1 MSAKQKKVRSN
12 FRHFLHQNQFFL
24 RRFLIHAHWV
34 MKFHMSYRGEGVY
47 TLKWS
52 GDLELSYSWLEK
64 SAVLQPYHVTSVPG
78 LPYIG
83 EPGVR
88 SPFFY
93 SKLNFSRIM
102 CATDMVSTCN
112 GRLGCQV
119 QICYFVLSLSLF
131 CSRGTDCQIH
141 LVNLW
146 LLTPALGKLSHTLG

>member
-1 MSAKQKKVRSN
+1 MNFSELKLFGGSKIDLIRQDRYVLKIITSRFQGFYFSTHLHIQIRSTVSNNTGKGGVEWDHLGTQVSSSTRHLSKKFPITVK
-12 FRHFLHQNQFFL
+12 
-24 RRFLIHAHWV
+24 V
-34 MKFHMSYRGEGVY
+34 
-47 TLKWS
+47 
-52 GDLELSYSWLEK
+52 
-64 SAVLQPYHVTSVPG
+64 
-78 LPYIG
+78 G

-141 LVNLW
+141 LVNL
-146 LLTPALGKLSHTLG
+146 